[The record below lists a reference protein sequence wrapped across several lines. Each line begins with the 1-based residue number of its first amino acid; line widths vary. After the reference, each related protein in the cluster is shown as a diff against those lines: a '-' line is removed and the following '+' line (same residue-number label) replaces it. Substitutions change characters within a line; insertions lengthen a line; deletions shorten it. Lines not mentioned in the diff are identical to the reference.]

1 MTELL
6 LFYYISENIKFI
18 INIILTKNDDNLIK
32 FAKITFII
40 LKFIYYLLTL
50 NNMI

>member
-18 INIILTKNDDNLIK
+18 FNIILIKNDDNLIK
-32 FAKITFII
+32 FAKINFII
-40 LKFIYYLLTL
+40 LKFIYIYYH
-50 NNMI
+50 

>member
-1 MTELL
+1 MTEYV
-6 LFYYISENIKFI
+6 LFYYTYENIKFI
-18 INIILTKNDDNLIK
+18 INIILKNDDNLIK